1 MYCNHVSTLF
11 PGSAELLVQ
20 LGCWDAVLAACVAP
34 ITNMLVWNGFIPAR
48 ISFRSSPGLTPA

>member
-20 LGCWDAVLAACVAP
+20 LGCWDAVLAARVAP
-34 ITNMLVWNGFIPAR
+34 ITNMLVWNG
-48 ISFRSSPGLTPA
+48 L